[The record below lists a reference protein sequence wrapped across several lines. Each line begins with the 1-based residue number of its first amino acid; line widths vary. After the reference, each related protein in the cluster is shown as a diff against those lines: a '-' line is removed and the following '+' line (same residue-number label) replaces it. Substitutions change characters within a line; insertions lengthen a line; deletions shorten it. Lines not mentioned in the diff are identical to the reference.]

1 MEITGAVGWRTL
13 PATLS
18 PVLFE
23 GRGGE
28 GRERFLSDLCSSV
41 LVTPFS
47 RKGFGQQTSKE
58 RLQHWQ

>member
-1 MEITGAVGWRTL
+1 MWKSQGLWDGGLYL
-13 PATLS
+13 PRYLQFF
-18 PVLFE
+18 L
-23 GRGGE
+23 RGGE
-28 GRERFLSDLCSSV
+28 GREQFLSDLCSSV

>member
-23 GRGGE
+23 GRRGE
-28 GRERFLSDLCSSV
+28 GAV
-41 LVTPFS
+41 PI
-47 RKGFGQQTSKE
+47 
-58 RLQHWQ
+58 